1 MAKQKRLKEMINT
14 VIVIVICSSLALMVF
29 KCLFIH
35 LKDKRDKKIQ
45 EEIKIKSGYVILDP
59 DPETD

>member
-1 MAKQKRLKEMINT
+1 MLNT

-35 LKDKRDKKIQ
+35 LKAKRDKKIQ